1 MPESKKS
8 SELDR
13 DTSKEPRRELKRA
26 PTGLIWINYST
37 KMNNNSNGL

>member
-13 DTSKEPRRELKRA
+13 DTSEEPRSELKRA
-26 PTGLIWINYST
+26 PTGLTWINDGV
-37 KMNNNSNGL
+37 KVNNNSNGL